1 MPPKKTKNK
10 QKMVPARPRGRRA
23 VSSTFLNRTK
33 DCICNIYKIIKQ
45 DKTQLLFLILAPIF
59 IWILALGLPPS
70 YWGIESTIAAGIELI
85 ACILYA
91 FFKYKEGLSKSYIAA
106 RLFLAGA
113 TPSFVLDVFI
123 LAYHHVW
130 ALAVLQTAQ
139 GFLILSFAYI
149 VALVLSF
156 GIWTG
161 LLLLEVF
168 RRKKGLIIILIVLA
182 IASFI
187 YYPLILNA
195 VSAIA
200 GVAGLLTSG
209 GLIAYVFK
217 LWNVKYPKK
226 RDKEHKKVE
235 DQFNNNAI
243 GALKYFIA
251 AVALIWLFQSI
262 VGAHVAFFSQNT
274 INQSKVQPSTSLI
287 SNIGSILD
295 EFAVLIVLA
304 LMPILGLMLFIIGF
318 IQFYAMFGNIRYLK
332 NNKT

>member
-1 MPPKKTKNK
+1 MPQKKAKNK
-10 QKMVPARPRGRRA
+10 SKKPSAQPQGKKKAA
-23 VSSTFLNRTK
+23 STFLERTK
-33 DCICNIYKIIKQ
+33 IRTLVVFGIFKK
-45 DKTQLLFLILAPIF
+45 DKTSLLFLVLAPIL
-59 IWILALGLPPS
+59 IWIFALGLPPT

-91 FFKYKEGLSKSYIAA
+91 FFKYKEDLSKSYIAVI
-106 RLFLAGA
+106 LFLVGA
-113 TPSFVLDVFI
+113 IPSFVLDIFI

-149 VALVLSF
+149 VALVISF

-168 RRKKGLIIILIVLA
+168 RKKKGLIIVLIALA

-217 LWNVKYPKK
+217 LWNVKYPKR

-262 VGAHVAFFSQNT
+262 VGAHAAFFSQNT

-332 NNKT
+332 KNKT